1 MAHLYPGS
9 RYGSLP
15 RMALGGIARGPHAG
29 YPAVLH
35 GTEAVIP
42 MPNGKSIPVEF
53 AGGSSTAN
61 NVNVSVMM
69 SGNGDNAETTSNE
82 EGGRRI
88 GAVIAAAVQDELH
101 KQKRPG
107 GILSPYGGAG

>member
-1 MAHLYPGS
+1 MCI
-9 RYGSLP
+9 RD
-15 RMALGGIARGPHAG
+15 R
-29 YPAVLH
+29 
-35 GTEAVIP
+35 
-42 MPNGKSIPVEF
+42 SIPVEF

>member
-1 MAHLYPGS
+1 MPE
-9 RYGSLP
+9 
-15 RMALGGIARGPHAG
+15 MALGGIARGPHAG

-61 NVNVSVMM
+61 NVNVSVVM
-69 SGNGDNAETTSNE
+69 SGTGGDNAQTTSDE

-88 GAVIAAAVQDELH
+88 GAVIAAAVQEELQ